1 MFGHVT
7 RARDVQ
13 AQGGFWHEPYQ
24 RRAQWAGRPDATFLQ
39 LEKPKKDPL
48 GAANGSHTKGVA
60 EAEEVIAN
68 QKEEEDA
75 STAEQKSNEDKYADQ
90 ASAEK
95 KVGNGYV
102 EHQAAGGVKHNSY
115 PKAAP
120 FPNSFVQEEPAAAKP
135 AEEATAAAP
144 KEGEVKPEGK
154 ENQAKSPGPKDKLG
168 WANQTKKEGLSES
181 AEVVKKQ

>member
-1 MFGHVT
+1 MLP
-7 RARDVQ
+7 
-13 AQGGFWHEPYQ
+13 E
-24 RRAQWAGRPDATFLQ
+24 
-39 LEKPKKDPL
+39 LEMSKLKVVS
-48 GAANGSHTKGVA
+48 GMSH
-60 EAEEVIAN
+60 I
-68 QKEEEDA
+68 KEEHNGLEDPMLL
-75 STAEQKSNEDKYADQ
+75 SFNSKSQRKIHLVLPMVLTLRELLRPKRSSLTKKKRRMLPPLNKNPMRINMPIKLLLRERSETVTSNTKPLVVSNTILTQKPPQ
-90 ASAEK
+90 T
-95 KVGNGYV
+95 
-102 EHQAAGGVKHNSY
+102 
-115 PKAAP
+115 